1 MSDKKIS
8 ELTEATVINQTD
20 VSVLVSGDT
29 DYRFAFSTLLQF
41 LGSNL
46 NVGANI
52 SFGTVLPQNTSGK
65 NGDLFINTTTGSFA
79 QKISGTWSVVYSLP
93 SNNTQTDTTVL
104 YGLGVPGTSTG
115 NNGDTYIH
123 TGTGVFYKKSAGS
136 WSQVFSMQTGPQG
149 PQGTA
154 GTNGTN
160 GTNGFSVLN
169 GPGNPSNLT
178 TGANG
183 DFYINTSNY
192 NFFGPKTDDDWG
204 DGVSLIPPGISP
216 GGTIGQALIK
226 NSDADY
232 DIEWF
237 DFDTLYVKLGGSY
250 SNPSWINS
258 LTWNKIT
265 GAPTTISGY
274 GITDY
279 NSLGDARWL
288 QQSGGTVTGDIQS
301 TFSAFSSTSFITK
314 NYVDNIITGV
324 IWVGADAAT
333 TTNIPL
339 SGEQTVD
346 GVTTSSSRVF
356 VKNQTDQTQNGIYI
370 TSTGTWIRATD
381 ADTGTKITRLAII
394 IEGGSQKG
402 NQWVN
407 TNSSITVGIT
417 NITFAQSSGLGT
429 YTNGL
434 GIALAANVFS
444 LDLVYVDARYQPLE
458 NQRLSTTNSPT
469 FAKVVADSRGVGAG
483 YNSTANHV
491 LIANSTDNTST
502 NVYPVLV
509 NRSQTTL
516 TTGYG
521 TGILFA
527 DQTVALGKILLVR
540 HNSADNWDSEM
551 RFYVRMRNGGYT
563 TDPEVNQVLALTLNN
578 DASAT
583 FGGAIIGAGKI
594 STTLTTEQFRLNYDA
609 THYVSHTVDAI
620 GNYTIANSP
629 AGNIIINAPN
639 SAYGLTIQS
648 TASNTNVYQLLPSI
662 PGRGAGFALR
672 DNTIG
677 ANLFYVDKGGT
688 TFSIPGAM
696 GAGGSIEASSYI
708 ASYSSFTMPSGAYL
722 DFDKGVSSNYR
733 IYKNGIV
740 LQFNSAGGFSFN
752 GIISSGGFG
761 SISNA
766 SSAAWGV
773 LSPSFYTA
781 SKTMTDTSTPA
792 STTVSNVTAVSGGFM
807 SATLAATNTSITYT
821 TAATMV
827 INGPPTAGTNVTI
840 TNPYSLYVTS
850 GVVALAGTTGTA
862 LKLGAATSLS
872 TATPVVIDMGGTI
885 SNAAG
890 ANPKILLFNDGTKK
904 LGFGFSNAQFDYIA
918 DTNNHHAFW
927 SGTTKV
933 FDIDG
938 NGSLTMNSISSASS
952 NITFNNLNNSGASLS
967 YNYSGLNRFQ
977 FNTPS
982 GIVPVLSIGSSSTMA
997 NGAFFE
1003 FFGLGSA
1010 AGSNNESLRFILN
1023 NAFSVSGTQDA
1034 VINTS
1039 ANGTGTARNI
1049 QINPNGT
1056 PGFGVTTAGKIGSLS
1071 SVSPI
1076 TFRNVLDDGSGNATF
1091 AGLVYSTSATPTIS
1105 VTGAGT
1111 GATINISGSNQK
1123 QIIQITT
1130 GTSPSNM
1137 AITVTMSGGFAYP
1150 HSCVPVVSALSSS
1163 AQTLGWYVSSLG
1175 ANTYSMYTGATTA
1188 STVYYYTVDNGGY

>member
-41 LGSNL
+41 LGNNL

-52 SFGTVLPQNTSGK
+52 SFGIALPQNTSGK

-192 NFFGPKTDDDWG
+192 NFFGPKTDGDWG

-216 GGTIGQALIK
+216 GGTVGQALIK

-250 SNPSWINS
+250 NNPSWINS

-333 TTNIPL
+333 TTNITL
-339 SGEQTVD
+339 SGEQTID
-346 GVTTSSSRVF
+346 GVTTLSSRVF

-370 TSTGTWIRATD
+370 TSTGTWMRATD

-444 LDLVYVDARYQPLE
+444 LDLAYVDARYQPLE

-469 FAKVVADSRGVGAG
+469 FAKVVADTRGVGAG

-563 TDPEVNQVLALTLNN
+563 NDPEVNQVLALTLNN

-583 FGGAIIGAGKI
+583 FGGAITGAGKI

-620 GNYTIANSP
+620 GNYTIAPTGGATNITGFLNTTTGIVIQ
-629 AGNIIINAPN
+629 ALGN
-639 SAYGLTIQS
+639 
-648 TASNTNVYQLLPSI
+648 NVYEFLPNI
-662 PGRGAGFALR
+662 PSRGTTGFALR
-672 DNTIG
+672 DNTAG
-677 ANLFYVDKGGT
+677 VNLFYIDRGSTTVAFPGAISSAGLTSSGGIVANGGLACPSGQAINFDNGSSSAYYIYKSGT
-688 TFSIPGAM
+688 TLLFGSGGDFSFNSNIFVPNV
-696 GAGGSIEASSYI
+696 I
-708 ASYSSFTMPSGAYL
+708 ASYANNTGNGNTYTLTRASAYRQNINGAGCTVVLPVVSTLNVGFQYEIIANNVMP
-722 DFDKGVSSNYR
+722 VN
-733 IYKNGIV
+733 
-740 LQFNSAGGFSFN
+740 
-752 GIISSGGFG
+752 SSGGNLVYLLAAGQTIVFTCISTSGTTAASWSVSSRTFADLTVRANVVTDGWGFQANGSGTRIWQTGTGGTIITNKSVLSVANWTATEPTFNNGTTSYLNFDSYAKMMQGNNYVFG
-761 SISNA
+761 PGLGVSIMGGGFVAKVGQSTSTNTSNA
-766 SSAAWGV
+766 VGV
-773 LSPSFYTA
+773 YGGA
-781 SKTMTDTSTPA
+781 VNQESTPA
-792 STTVSNVTAVSGGFM
+792 
-807 SATLAATNTSITYT
+807 
-821 TAATMV
+821 
-827 INGPPTAGTNVTI
+827 INQNGTNVTGGLFYAENNNLL
-840 TNPYSLYVTS
+840 T
-850 GVVALAGTTGTA
+850 AGTAITRAIYAKAVSTGTSIPYA
-862 LKLGAATSLS
+862 IYS
-872 TATPVVIDMGGTI
+872 
-885 SNAAG
+885 
-890 ANPKILLFNDGTKK
+890 DG
-904 LGFGFSNAQFDYIA
+904 
-918 DTNNHHAFW
+918 
-927 SGTTKV
+927 
-933 FDIDG
+933 
-938 NGSLTMNSISSASS
+938 
-952 NITFNNLNNSGASLS
+952 
-967 YNYSGLNRFQ
+967 GLNYFSGRTLL
-977 FNTPS
+977 NTLTDD
-982 GIVPVLSIGSSSTMA
+982 GVNALQVNG
-997 NGAFFE
+997 NGAFT
-1003 FFGLGSA
+1003 GL
-1010 AGSNNESLRFILN
+1010 I
-1023 NAFSVSGTQDA
+1023 
-1034 VINTS
+1034 
-1039 ANGTGTARNI
+1039 
-1049 QINPNGT
+1049 
-1056 PGFGVTTAGKIGSLS
+1056 
-1071 SVSPI
+1071 
-1076 TFRNVLDDGSGNATF
+1076 
-1091 AGLVYSTSATPTIS
+1091 YSTSATPTIS

>member
-8 ELTEATVINQTD
+8 ELTEAAVINQTD
-20 VSVLVSGDT
+20 VSVLVSGDM

-41 LGSNL
+41 LGNNL

-52 SFGTVLPQNTSGK
+52 SFGIALPQNTSGK

-123 TGTGVFYKKSAGS
+123 TGTGVFYKKSVGS

-192 NFFGPKTDDDWG
+192 NFFGPKTDGDWG

-216 GGTIGQALIK
+216 GGTVGQALIK

-346 GVTTSSSRVF
+346 SVTTSSSRVF

-370 TSTGTWIRATD
+370 TSTGAWMRATD

-407 TNSSITVGIT
+407 TNSSIAIGTT

-434 GIALAANVFS
+434 GIALVANVFS
-444 LDLVYVDARYQPLE
+444 LDLAYVDARYQPLE

-469 FAKVVADSRGVGAG
+469 FAKVVADTRGVGAG

-491 LIANSTDNTST
+491 LIANSTDNIST

-583 FGGAIIGAGKI
+583 FGGAITGAGKI
-594 STTLTTEQFRLNYDA
+594 TTTLTTEQFRLNYDA

-620 GNYTIANSP
+620 GNYTIAP
-629 AGNIIINAPN
+629 AGGATNITGFLNTTTGIV
-639 SAYGLTIQS
+639 IQ
-648 TASNTNVYQLLPSI
+648 ALGNNVYEFLPNI
-662 PGRGAGFALR
+662 PSRGTTGFALR
-672 DNTIG
+672 DNTAG
-677 ANLFYVDKGGT
+677 VNLFYIDRGSTTVAFPGAISSAGLTSSGGIVANGGLALPSGQAINFDNGSSSAYYIYKSGT
-688 TFSIPGAM
+688 TLLFGSGGDFSFNSNIFVPNV
-696 GAGGSIEASSYI
+696 I
-708 ASYSSFTMPSGAYL
+708 ASYANNTGNGNTYTLTRASAYRQNINGAGCTVVLPVVSTLNVGFQYEIIANNVMP
-722 DFDKGVSSNYR
+722 VN
-733 IYKNGIV
+733 
-740 LQFNSAGGFSFN
+740 
-752 GIISSGGFG
+752 SSGGNLVYLLAAGQTIVFTCISTSGTTAASWSVSSRTFADLTVRANVVTDGWGFQANGSGTRIWQTGTGGTIITNKSVLSVANWTATEPTFNNGTTSYLNFDSYAKMMQGNNYVFG
-761 SISNA
+761 PGLGVSIMGGGFVAKVGQSTSTNTSNA
-766 SSAAWGV
+766 VGV
-773 LSPSFYTA
+773 YGGA
-781 SKTMTDTSTPA
+781 VNQESTPA
-792 STTVSNVTAVSGGFM
+792 
-807 SATLAATNTSITYT
+807 
-821 TAATMV
+821 
-827 INGPPTAGTNVTI
+827 INQNGTNVTGGLFYAENNNLL
-840 TNPYSLYVTS
+840 T
-850 GVVALAGTTGTA
+850 AGTAITRAIYAKAVSTGTSIPYA
-862 LKLGAATSLS
+862 IYS
-872 TATPVVIDMGGTI
+872 
-885 SNAAG
+885 
-890 ANPKILLFNDGTKK
+890 DG
-904 LGFGFSNAQFDYIA
+904 
-918 DTNNHHAFW
+918 
-927 SGTTKV
+927 
-933 FDIDG
+933 
-938 NGSLTMNSISSASS
+938 
-952 NITFNNLNNSGASLS
+952 
-967 YNYSGLNRFQ
+967 GLNYFSGRTLL
-977 FNTPS
+977 NTLTDD
-982 GIVPVLSIGSSSTMA
+982 GVNALQVNG
-997 NGAFFE
+997 NGAFT
-1003 FFGLGSA
+1003 GL
-1010 AGSNNESLRFILN
+1010 I
-1023 NAFSVSGTQDA
+1023 
-1034 VINTS
+1034 
-1039 ANGTGTARNI
+1039 
-1049 QINPNGT
+1049 
-1056 PGFGVTTAGKIGSLS
+1056 
-1071 SVSPI
+1071 
-1076 TFRNVLDDGSGNATF
+1076 
-1091 AGLVYSTSATPTIS
+1091 YSTSATPTIS